1 MADCGASGTAL
12 DQAAR
17 AFLGG
22 AANNA
27 NGQAQ
32 KQLGNLFGHA
42 GLAGVS
48 SQNVLPIARP
58 DQVAMPVGGGTGADA
73 LVAMPNQY
81 HHQLPQQQHQ
91 QGHATIMAAH
101 GRHSEPMVPLSQ
113 QQHPHFQMQQH
124 QHQQQ
129 MMMMQQH
136 QHHHQMMVM
145 QQQNQMRM
153 NAQAQAMHQQQLV
166 KTQAQQLSNNVAKK
180 NVTAVDEYT
189 DEGFVQGASIEELAA
204 AWADAE
210 GHETLTGDPSK
221 EGNVQGASI
230 ESLAAAWAEAQDE
243 YYQSEEFTA
252 DPSDMF
258 SGGEESNQYAP
269 TYKFT
274 NEVAQGETQ
283 IPPDTNFLEQ
293 GIKNFNAG
301 NITDAIRNFELE
313 LQVNDPDNSTA
324 WRFLGRCHAE
334 NDQDREAIVCLET
347 AVERDPFNPES
358 QLALGVSY
366 VNELNHVKALEA
378 LKKWVTMNPKYGGAG
393 MDLDVVG
400 EDVYS
405 DGANHGSGNDS
416 EFQELQHLLLK
427 ALEFD
432 NSDAADVWEAL
443 GVAANV
449 SRDFNTA
456 IEAFQKAIEARPD
469 DYQLWNK
476 LGATLA
482 NSNQSDKALPAY
494 QKALQLKPK
503 YARAWLN
510 LAISHSNLQDFDE
523 AARCY
528 LQTLSLNPAAVHC
541 WSYLRVALSCAERW
555 DLIPFAASQ
564 NIVAFNEHFDF
575 VTYDKA
581 S

>member
-12 DQAAR
+12 DHAAR
-17 AFLGG
+17 ALLGG
-22 AANNA
+22 ANGANSA

-48 SQNVLPIARP
+48 SQNVLPVARP
-58 DQVAMPVGGGTGADA
+58 EHVVMPGGGSVGGDA
-73 LVAMPNQY
+73 LVSMSNNHY
-81 HHQLPQQQHQ
+81 PQQLLQHQ
-91 QGHATIMAAH
+91 QQQTSMAAAQHATFH
-101 GRHSEPMVPLSQ
+101 GRHPQARIPHN
-113 QQHPHFQMQQH
+113 QHRQPHFQMMQEQ
-124 QHQQQ
+124 QQQ
-129 MMMMQQH
+129 MMMMQQ
-136 QHHHQMMVM
+136 QQYQHHQMMMLQQHQQMLHAQAM
-145 QQQNQMRM
+145 QQQAAKAK
-153 NAQAQAMHQQQLV
+153 AQPKDA
-166 KTQAQQLSNNVAKK
+166 SDY
-180 NVTAVDEYT
+180 VTTTVDDYT
-189 DEGFVQGASIEELAA
+189 DEGIVQGASIEELAS
-204 AWADAE
+204 AWADA
-210 GHETLTGDPSK
+210 GKQDTLSGDSAN
-221 EGNVQGASI
+221 EGNVQGATI
-230 ESLAAAWAEAQDE
+230 ESLAAAWSEAQDQ

-252 DPSDMF
+252 DPSDLY
-258 SGGEESNQYAP
+258 SGEESDQYTP

-274 NEVAQGETQ
+274 NDVADGNIEIPQGTK
-283 IPPDTNFLEQ
+283 FLEE
-293 GIKNFNAG
+293 GIENFNAG
-301 NITDAIRNFELE
+301 NMASAIRNFELE

-324 WRFLGRCHAE
+324 WRYLGRCHAE
-334 NDQDREAIVCLET
+334 NDQDREAIVCFET
-347 AVERDPFNPES
+347 AVERGPFNPES
-358 QLALGVSY
+358 LLALGVSY
-366 VNELNHVKALEA
+366 VNELNHAKALEA

-393 MDLDVVG
+393 MDLDVLG
-400 EDVYS
+400 EDVYGDS
-405 DGANHGSGNDS
+405 HNHRSGNDS
-416 EFQELQHLLLK
+416 EFQELQNLLLK

-432 NSDAADVWEAL
+432 DSDAADVWETL

-449 SRDFNTA
+449 SRDFDTA
-456 IEAFQKAIEARPD
+456 IEAFQKAIDARPD

-482 NSNQSDKALPAY
+482 NSNQSAKALPAY

-541 WSYLRVALSCAERW
+541 WSYLRVALSCSERW

-564 NIVAFNEHFDF
+564 NIAAFSEHFDF
-575 VTYDKA
+575 VTPG